1 MARARITKEEL
12 SEKNLHFFAL
22 SIETKNAILVLIS
35 EDEDQFGT
43 VAASVPSLDPM
54 QIKTSLSSILLGYRN
69 STVARMLAERLAKKS
84 GKIGLVSV
92 YLQNVSEVEATPTII
107 KIFEKVTMPRSE
119 AQNVEGR
126 EGTSYEPTQLS

>member
-1 MARARITKEEL
+1 MARARVTKEEL
-12 SEKNLHFFAL
+12 SEKNMHFFAL

-43 VAASVPSLDPM
+43 VAASVPAIDPIR
-54 QIKTSLSSILLGYRN
+54 IKPPLSSVLLGHRN

-92 YLQNVSEVEATPTII
+92 YLKNISEIEASHTIT
-107 KIFEKVTMPRSE
+107 KIFEKVTTPRRE
-119 AQNVEGR
+119 AQKEVGR
-126 EGTSYEPTQLS
+126 EGAFV

>member
-1 MARARITKEEL
+1 MARARVTKEEL
-12 SEKNLHFFAL
+12 SEKNMHFFAL

-43 VAASVPSLDPM
+43 VAASVPAIDPIR
-54 QIKTSLSSILLGYRN
+54 IKPPLSSVLLGHRN

-92 YLQNVSEVEATPTII
+92 YLKNISEIEASPTIT
-107 KIFEKVTMPRSE
+107 KIFEKVTTPRRE
-119 AQNVEGR
+119 AQKEVGR
-126 EGTSYEPTQLS
+126 EGAFV

>member
-126 EGTSYEPTQLS
+126 EGTSFEPTQLS

>member
-1 MARARITKEEL
+1 MTRARITKEEL
-12 SEKNLHFFAL
+12 SEKNMHFFAL

-92 YLQNVSEVEATPTII
+92 YLKNVSEIEATPTIT
-107 KIFEKVTMPRSE
+107 KIFEKVTMPRPE
-119 AQNVEGR
+119 AQKVEGL
-126 EGTSYEPTQLS
+126 EGASFQPTKLS